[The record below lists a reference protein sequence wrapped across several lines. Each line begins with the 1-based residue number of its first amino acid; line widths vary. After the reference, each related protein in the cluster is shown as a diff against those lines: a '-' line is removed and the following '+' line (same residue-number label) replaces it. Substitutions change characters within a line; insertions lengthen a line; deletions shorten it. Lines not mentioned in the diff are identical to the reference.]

1 MATIGSMCLRS
12 ANRMTSITRLTL
24 LRTQQIRS
32 NLKQCSTTAT
42 ETNNNS
48 SPPPGTKGDKPQ
60 EKPDVKP
67 DQKAAN
73 AAAEAEDKLQ
83 KEKAKL
89 EESVKDMKVPGL
101 FRRLTRRIWPTDGFY
116 VQRLWPFSRRKYV
129 PQEKYLRALA
139 ETENVRQRM
148 KKQVDDAKIFGIQG
162 FCKDLLEVADILG
175 KATESVPKEEVNKDN
190 IHLKNL
196 FEGLTMTESQLQ
208 KVFNKHGLEQITPAE
223 GEKFDPFIHEA
234 MFEVP
239 TPNEEA
245 GSTIAVTT
253 KVGYKL
259 QSRTIRPALVGVF
272 KAS

>member
-12 ANRMTSITRLTL
+12 ANRMTGITRLYI

-42 ETNNNS
+42 ETNNAS
-48 SPPPGTKGDKPQ
+48 AASPGSKAEKTP
-60 EKPDVKP
+60 EKPEAKP
-67 DQKAAN
+67 DQKVSAAS
-73 AAAEAEDKLQ
+73 EADDKFK

-89 EESVKDMKVPGL
+89 EESVKDMK
-101 FRRLTRRIWPTDGFY
+101 
-116 VQRLWPFSRRKYV
+116 
-129 PQEKYLRALA
+129 EKYMRALA

-148 KKQVDDAKIFGIQG
+148 RKQVDDAKVFGIQG

-175 KATESVPKEEVNKDN
+175 KATESVPKEELKQEN

-239 TPNEEA
+239 TSKEEA
-245 GSTIAVTT
+245 ASTIAVTT

-259 QSRTIRPALVGVF
+259 QSRTVRPALVGVF
-272 KAS
+272 KTA

>member
-12 ANRMTSITRLTL
+12 ANRMTGITRLYI

-42 ETNNNS
+42 ETNNAS
-48 SPPPGTKGDKPQ
+48 AASPGSKAEKTP
-60 EKPDVKP
+60 EKPEAKP
-67 DQKAAN
+67 DQKVSAAS
-73 AAAEAEDKLQ
+73 EADDKFK

-89 EESVKDMKVPGL
+89 EESVKDMKVAGL
-101 FRRLTRRIWPTDGFY
+101 FHRLRRRIWPSNGFF

-129 PQEKYLRALA
+129 PQEKYMRALA

-148 KKQVDDAKIFGIQG
+148 RKQVDDAKVFGIQG

-175 KATESVPKEEVNKDN
+175 KATESVPKEELKQEN

-239 TPNEEA
+239 TSKEEA
-245 GSTIAVTT
+245 ASTIAVTT

-259 QSRTIRPALVGVF
+259 QSRTVRPALVGVF
-272 KAS
+272 KTA

>member
-89 EESVKDMKVPGL
+89 EESVKDMK
-101 FRRLTRRIWPTDGFY
+101 
-116 VQRLWPFSRRKYV
+116 
-129 PQEKYLRALA
+129 EKYLRALA

>member
-1 MATIGSMCLRS
+1 MATMGSMCLRS
-12 ANRMTSITRLTL
+12 ANRMANITRSYI
-24 LRTQQIRS
+24 LRTQHMRS
-32 NLKQCSTTAT
+32 NLRQCTTTTT
-42 ETNNNS
+42 EKNNNTTE
-48 SPPPGTKGDKPQ
+48 PPGSKMDKSA
-60 EKPDVKP
+60 EKPETKQDEKTS
-67 DQKAAN
+67 AASE
-73 AAAEAEDKLQ
+73 AEATLK
-83 KEKAKL
+83 KEKEKL
-89 EESVKDMKVPGL
+89 EDTVKDMKVPGL
-101 FRRLTRRIWPTDGFY
+101 FHRLRRRVWPTDETY

-129 PQEKYLRALA
+129 PQDKYIRALA

-175 KATESVPKEEVNKDN
+175 KATESVPKEEVKDEN

-196 FEGLTMTESQLQ
+196 FQGLTMTESQLL

-239 TPNEEA
+239 TANQEA
-245 GSTIAVTT
+245 ASTIAVTT

-259 QSRTIRPALVGVF
+259 SDRTIRPALVGVF
-272 KAS
+272 KAT